1 MEFNQMESTDLQ
13 DPRGRENKEEIRIIE
28 ALAKSTSSH
37 SERGH
42 KCLL

>member
-28 ALAKSTSSH
+28 ALAKINELTL
-37 SERGH
+37 RARA
-42 KCLL
+42 